1 MKNVRVIGLLTLCF
15 LLGLFTVATI
25 SGCSEKKE
33 GSGEVQQETTDG
45 MQESETDPGEEPAEE
60 PAEETG
66 VSNPADLFNFKLDDN
81 GNPVI
86 AAGDWGQWGG
96 TSYRNNTPEAT
107 GIPTSWNV
115 GRRDRETGEWSGQ
128 ENIKWVSA
136 VGSQT
141 YGNPVVAS
149 GKVLVGTNNSGGYL
163 DRYPSA
169 TDLGVLL
176 CFDEQ
181 TGKFLWQHSSEKLPT
196 GRVHDWPLQGICS
209 APYVEGDRIWF
220 VSSRGKVVCVDADG
234 YHDGTD
240 DGDITSER
248 ARLFDIRVN
257 EDPAADQVAPAAAA
271 LNQGNVN
278 DTLRAAA
285 SKAGFELPAE
295 VSVATETEG
304 KKWTISAKIGDEDR
318 IVIAQIMGPKLSVF
332 KVVTP
337 TDTQEAD
344 TLWEYDMMGSLEV
357 SQHNM
362 CSCSITALGD
372 LLFINT
378 SNGLD
383 ESHINLPS
391 PDAPSF
397 IAMDKNTGEVY
408 WTDKSPF
415 DNILHGQWSSPA
427 VGLLAGVPQAIF
439 AGGDGWVYSFKADKG
454 NDGVP
459 ELLWKFDANPKISKW
474 ILGGRGTRNNII
486 ATPVIYDGHVYV
498 AVGQDPEHG
507 EGEGHLWCIDPSKR
521 GNVSPELAI
530 DVETGEEIEHQR
542 LQAVIEEDGQVAR
555 DNENSA
561 VVWHY
566 SVNDADG
573 DGDINFEEQM
583 HRSCGTVCIKNDLL
597 YISDFSGL
605 FHCLNAKTGEVHF
618 TYDMFA
624 AAWGSPLIVDGHVYI
639 GDEDGDIAIFELSP
653 DAKDPIE
660 EINMGNSVYSTPIVA
675 NGTLFI
681 ANKTHIF
688 AIATEGEAEA
698 SAE

>member
-25 SGCSEKKE
+25 SGCSEKKD
-33 GSGEVQQETTDG
+33 GTGDIQQETTDDL
-45 MQESETDPGEEPAEE
+45 QESEADPDGDSNTEETPEETAANPAE
-60 PAEETG
+60 
-66 VSNPADLFNFKLDDN
+66 LFNFKLDDK
-81 GNPVI
+81 GDPVI
-86 AAGDWGQWGG
+86 APGDWGQWGG

-107 GIPTSWNV
+107 GIPTNWNV

-141 YGNPVVAS
+141 YGNPIVGG

-163 DRYPSA
+163 ARYPSA

-181 TGKFLWQHSSEKLPT
+181 TGDFLWQHSSEKLAT

-209 APYVEGDRIWF
+209 APYMEGDRIWF
-220 VSSRGKVVCVDADG
+220 VSSRGRVVCVDADG
-234 YHDGTD
+234 YYDGTD
-240 DGDITSER
+240 DGEITSER

-257 EDPAADQVAPAAAA
+257 EDPAADQVAPAVTA
-271 LNQGNVN
+271 LNEGTVN
-278 DTLRAAA
+278 DTLRAATA
-285 SKAGFELPAE
+285 KAGVVLPEE
-295 VSVATETEG
+295 VSVVADDGG
-304 KKWTISAKIGDEDR
+304 KKWTLTAKVGDEDR
-318 IVIAQIMGPKLSVF
+318 TVIAQIMGPKLSVF

-337 TDTQEAD
+337 SDTEEAD
-344 TLWEYDMMGSLEV
+344 TLWEYDMMGNLEV

-362 CSCSITALGD
+362 CSCSITAMGD

-427 VGLLAGVPQAIF
+427 VGLFDGVPQAIF

-459 ELLWKFDANPKISKW
+459 ELLWKFDANPKVSKW

-566 SVNDADG
+566 SVNDVDG

-605 FHCLNAKTGEVHF
+605 FHCLNAKTGEVYF

-639 GDEDGDIAIFELSP
+639 GDEDGDIAIFELSA

-660 EINMGNSVYSTPIVA
+660 EINMGNSVYSTPVVA

>member
-1 MKNVRVIGLLTLCF
+1 M
-15 LLGLFTVATI
+15 
-25 SGCSEKKE
+25 
-33 GSGEVQQETTDG
+33 
-45 MQESETDPGEEPAEE
+45 
-60 PAEETG
+60 
-66 VSNPADLFNFKLDDN
+66 
-81 GNPVI
+81 
-86 AAGDWGQWGG
+86 AGDWNQWGG
-96 TSYRNNTPEAT
+96 TSYRNNTPVGT

-115 GRRDRETGEWSGQ
+115 GRRDRETGEWTGQ
-128 ENIKWVSA
+128 ENIKWVSG

-149 GKVLVGTNNSGGYL
+149 GKLLVGTNNSGGYL
-163 DRYPSA
+163 ARYPSG

-181 TGKFLWQHSSEKLPT
+181 TGEFLWQHSSEKLPT

-209 APYVEGDRIWF
+209 APYVEGDRVWF
-220 VSSRGKVVCVDADG
+220 VSSRGRVVCVDADG

-240 DGDITSER
+240 DGEITNER

-257 EDPAADQVAPAAAA
+257 EDPAIDQVAPAVAA
-271 LNQGNVN
+271 LDEGNVN
-278 DTLRAAA
+278 ETLRTAAA
-285 SKAGFELPAE
+285 KAAFELPEE
-295 VSVATETEG
+295 VSVATDTAG
-304 KKWTISAKIGDEDR
+304 KKWTITATVNGEER
-318 IVIAQIMGPKLSVF
+318 TVIAQIMGPKLSVF
-332 KVVTP
+332 KIVT
-337 TDTQEAD
+337 TSDTEEAD
-344 TLWEYDMMGSLEV
+344 TLWEFDMMGSLEV

-427 VGLLAGVPQAIF
+427 VGLLDGVPQAIF

-454 NDGVP
+454 TDGAP
-459 ELLWKFDANPKISKW
+459 ELLWKFDANPKTSKW

-486 ATPVIYDGHVYV
+486 ATPVIYDGKVYV

-507 EGEGHLWCIDPSKR
+507 EGEGHLWCIDPAKR

-530 DVETGEEIEHQR
+530 DVETGEEIPHQR

-561 VVWHY
+561 VIWHY
-566 SVNDADG
+566 SVNDANG
-573 DGDINFEEQM
+573 DGEITFEEQM
-583 HRSCGTVCIKNDLL
+583 HRSTGTVCIKDDLL
-597 YISDFSGL
+597 YIADFSGL
-605 FHCLNAKTGEVHF
+605 FHCLDAQTGEVHF

-639 GDEDGDIAIFELSP
+639 GDEDGDIAIFELSA
-653 DAKDPIE
+653 DAQTPIE
-660 EINMGNSVYSTPIVA
+660 EVYMGNSVYSTPIVA

-681 ANKTHIF
+681 ANKTHVF
-688 AIATEGEAEA
+688 AIATQGEAEA
-698 SAE
+698 AAE